1 MDHQDWPGWPE
12 DDPHF
17 ESADNVDP
25 ADLGGH
31 DGGFDQ
37 LGHEGLGH
45 DALGHDVLGSDVLGD
60 DGLGHDP
67 MGHEAATSSPDL
79 APELGDDGADGAPAG
94 HGHFAAAGDVYPDDD
109 PFTAGHHDGT
119 GPVVHDD
126 VADVAPDHDPDHDNP
141 DPVPDDH
148 QLVDHLVGADPDLD
162 PRADWPDPAF
172 PPPLDLHG
180 SPEPID
186 GYPWSDPQVLGSGR
200 TDTGIDGYH
209 EAGWQHPSIGDLYDY
224 AGEEPAPGTDGW
236 QGLLGSD
243 DPATSALARWW
254 APGT

>member
-17 ESADNVDP
+17 ESADDVDP

-45 DALGHDVLGSDVLGD
+45 DILGHDVLGDDRLGP
-60 DGLGHDP
+60 DP

-79 APELGDDGADGAPAG
+79 VHEPAHGLGDDVADGAPTG

-109 PFTAGHHDGT
+109 PFTAGHHDDT
-119 GPVVHDD
+119 APVVHDD
-126 VADVAPDHDPDHDNP
+126 AAPDHDTP
-141 DPVPDDH
+141 DPVPDAP
-148 QLVDHLVGADPDLD
+148 QPADPPAGPAPDLA
-162 PRADWPDPAF
+162 PRAATDWPDPAF

-180 SPEPID
+180 PPEPID
-186 GYPWSDPQVLGSGR
+186 GYPWSDPQVLGSGH
-200 TDTGIDGYH
+200 TDGYH
-209 EAGWQHPSIGDLYDY
+209 EAG
-224 AGEEPAPGTDGW
+224 
-236 QGLLGSD
+236 
-243 DPATSALARWW
+243 
-254 APGT
+254 